1 MTLCVEASIGAE
13 GGKEGVKL
21 EDRVLITEAG
31 AERLF
36 GYPMEEDWL

>member
-31 AERLF
+31 AERLS